1 MAIDALTIAGLSLKL
16 DGATVL
22 SELSLS
28 VGAGERL
35 ALTGNNGTGKSS
47 LLRCLSGEWR
57 ADAGQIHWHGQTLSA
72 YSQEDRA
79 QWLGMLPQGSLLNVG
94 FRVHEVIGLGRYPH
108 RSGYRRDR
116 DIVLAAA
123 DDCDVT
129 HLLDQPYTHCS
140 GGEQQRVHL
149 ARVLAQI
156 WEPIPDRPRLLLL
169 DEPVSGLDLAH
180 QHRLFGT
187 LHRLSEAGVTLVFVV
202 HDLNLAARY
211 ATRIAILSN
220 GITAQLGTPEQVLT
234 PDIIARYFQW
244 PVTVMHHP
252 ETGVPVLVPL
262 PADDHSGQ
270 AGGDRMSVP
279 ARDR

>member
-1 MAIDALTIAGLSLKL
+1 MATDALTITDLQLRLDGAPVLRGLSL
-16 DGATVL
+16 DV
-22 SELSLS
+22 EP
-28 VGAGERL
+28 GERL
-35 ALTGNNGTGKSS
+35 ALIGNNGTGKSS
-47 LLRCLSGEWR
+47 LLRCLSGEWQ
-57 ADAGQIHWHGQTLSA
+57 ADAGAIHWHGRPLSA
-72 YSQEDRA
+72 YAQGDRA
-79 QWLGMLPQGSLLNVG
+79 QWLGMLPQGSMLNFG

-116 DIVLAAA
+116 EIVLEAAA
-123 DDCDVT
+123 DCDVT

-187 LHRLSEAGVTLVFVV
+187 LRRLSNAGVTLVFVV

-211 ATRIAILSN
+211 ATRIAILSD
-220 GITAQLGTPEQVLT
+220 GVTARAGAPEQVLT
-234 PDIIARYFQW
+234 SDTIARYFNW
-244 PVTVMHHP
+244 PVTVMRHP
-252 ETGVPVLVPL
+252 TAGVPVLVPSRAEDA
-262 PADDHSGQ
+262 PPPEFDQ
-270 AGGDRMSVP
+270 TRE
-279 ARDR
+279 R

>member
-1 MAIDALTIAGLSLKL
+1 MATDALIINNLHLSLDRAPVLRGLSL
-16 DGATVL
+16 AV
-22 SELSLS
+22 SP
-28 VGAGERL
+28 GERL
-35 ALTGNNGTGKSS
+35 ALIGNNGAGKSS

-57 ADAGQIHWHGQTLSA
+57 ADAGGILWH
-72 YSQEDRA
+72 DRA
-79 QWLGMLPQGSLLNVG
+79 LHRFAQPDRARWLGMLPQGSMLNFG

-116 DIVLAAA
+116 EIVHEAAA
-123 DDCDVT
+123 DCDVT

-156 WEPIPDRPRLLLL
+156 WEPVADRPRLLLL

-187 LHRLSEAGVTLVFVV
+187 LRRLSDAGVTLVFVV

-211 ATRIAILSN
+211 ATRIAILSA
-220 GITAQLGTPEQVLT
+220 GVTAQVGAPEHVLT
-234 PDIIARYFQW
+234 SETIARYFNW
-244 PVTVMHHP
+244 PVTVMRHP
-252 ETGVPVLVPL
+252 TTGVPVLVP
-262 PADDHSGQ
+262 SQ
-270 AGGDRMSVP
+270 A
-279 ARDR
+279 AEQ